1 MAQIYKH
8 TCIDVNNITCL
19 TAKKFGDN
27 LIFMTIG
34 LRLKAARK
42 HAGLSQKEL
51 VSKLNGLMSQQNIS
65 QLESGVNKGT
75 EFVVQLAM
83 ACMVSPEWLATGKGD
98 MTNSHSTNLY
108 TKQTL
113 SEYKVEPI
121 SLVDNPEYPSI
132 RRVNLKLSAGI
143 IGFSIEH
150 DVEDKS
156 PIVMQ
161 RQWFE
166 SRGYNPAKLLATGLK
181 GDSMS
186 PGMND
191 GDTIVINTEDTTP
204 VDGIVFAIN
213 YEGEMLVK
221 RMVRDAGTWWLSSDN
236 PDQRKYPRKQCTGDL
251 CLIIGRIVHKQ
262 SEVI

>member
-1 MAQIYKH
+1 MASLNTIVLPNVK
-8 TCIDVNNITCL
+8 TNVFASIGSFN
-19 TAKKFGDN
+19 DN
-27 LIFMTIG
+27 RPMSLGNRIK
-34 LRLKAARK
+34 LAREYSQ
-42 HAGLSQKEL
+42 LSQEDL
-51 VSKLNGLMSQQNIS
+51 ADAVGCSIDLIRKLEQGNRKDTTFKVKIANACNINPSWLDTGEGLMVDEQKPLFMRSVRQDH
-65 QLESGVNKGT
+65 
-75 EFVVQLAM
+75 A
-83 ACMVSPEWLATGKGD
+83 
-98 MTNSHSTNLY
+98 
-108 TKQTL
+108 
-113 SEYKVEPI
+113 EYKVDPI
-121 SLVDNPEYPSI
+121 SLIDNPDYPSI
-132 RRVNLKLSAGI
+132 RRVNLRLSAGI
-143 IGFSIEH
+143 VGFSIEH

-221 RMVRDAGTWWLSSDN
+221 RMVRDAGIWWLSSDN

>member
-1 MAQIYKH
+1 MSYG
-8 TCIDVNNITCL
+8 T
-19 TAKKFGDN
+19 
-27 LIFMTIG
+27 
-34 LRLKAARK
+34 RLKTARK
-42 HAGLSQKEL
+42 HASLSQALLAERVK
-51 VSKLNGLMSQQNIS
+51 VSQANISKLELGDATGSEFTAQIA
-65 QLESGVNKGT
+65 EVCGVN
-75 EFVVQLAM
+75 
-83 ACMVSPEWLATGKGD
+83 PHWLATGEGQ
-98 MTNSHSTNLY
+98 MQPALTA
-108 TKQTL
+108 KQ
-113 SEYKVEPI
+113 SSQEYKVETI
-121 SLVDNPEYPSI
+121 NLIDNPAYPSI

-143 IGFSIEH
+143 VGFIIEH

-161 RQWFE
+161 RQWFV

-204 VDGIVFAIN
+204 VDGVVFAIN
-213 YEGEMLVK
+213 YEGELLVK
-221 RMVRDAGTWWLSSDN
+221 RMVRDTGTWWLSSDN

>member
-1 MAQIYKH
+1 METLNTIVLPNVKTNVFASEGTFH
-8 TCIDVNNITCL
+8 DNCL
-19 TAKKFGDN
+19 MTLSERIKKARDYAK
-27 LIFMTIG
+27 
-34 LRLKAARK
+34 
-42 HAGLSQKEL
+42 LSQEDL
-51 VSKLNGLMSQQNIS
+51 ADAVGCSIDLIRKLEQGNRKDTTFKIKIAKAC
-65 QLESGVNKGT
+65 GVN
-75 EFVVQLAM
+75 A
-83 ACMVSPEWLATGKGD
+83 EWLDTGEGAIID
-98 MTNSHSTNLY
+98 EPIPLFSRSV
-108 TKQTL
+108 KQDVA
-113 SEYKVEPI
+113 EYKVEPI
-121 SLVDNPEYPSI
+121 NLVGNPEYPSI

-143 IGFSIEH
+143 VGFAVEH

-166 SRGYNPAKLLATGLK
+166 SRGYKPSKLLATSVK

-204 VDGIVFAIN
+204 VDGIAFAVN
-213 YEGEMLVK
+213 YEGELLVK
-221 RMVRDAGTWWLSSDN
+221 RMMRDSGTWWLSSDN
-236 PDQRKYPRKQCTGDL
+236 PDQRKYPRKECAGDF

>member
-1 MAQIYKH
+1 MGTLNTIVLPNVKTNVFATEVTFH
-8 TCIDVNNITCL
+8 DNCL
-19 TAKKFGDN
+19 
-27 LIFMTIG
+27 M
-34 LRLKAARK
+34 
-42 HAGLSQKEL
+42 
-51 VSKLNGLMSQQNIS
+51 
-65 QLESGVNKGT
+65 
-75 EFVVQLAM
+75 
-83 ACMVSPEWLATGKGD
+83 
-98 MTNSHSTNLY
+98 
-108 TKQTL
+108 TL
-113 SEYKVEPI
+113 SDRIKKAREYAKFSQEDLADAVGCSLDLIRKLEQGNRKDTTFKVKIATACKISPNWLDTGDGEMIIQSFGLLDRSVNQELADYKAEPI
-121 SLVDNPEYPSI
+121 NLAENPEYPSI
-132 RRVNLKLSAGI
+132 RRVNLRLSAGI
-143 IGFSIEH
+143 VGFSIEH

-166 SRGYNPAKLLATGLK
+166 SRGYNPSKLLATGLK

-204 VDGIVFAIN
+204 VDGVVFAIN

>member
-1 MAQIYKH
+1 MNYG
-8 TCIDVNNITCL
+8 T
-19 TAKKFGDN
+19 
-27 LIFMTIG
+27 
-34 LRLKAARK
+34 RLKTARK
-42 HAGLSQKEL
+42 HAGLSQASLADK
-51 VSKLNGLMSQQNIS
+51 VKVSQANISKLELGVASGSEFTVQIA
-65 QLESGVNKGT
+65 EACGVN
-75 EFVVQLAM
+75 
-83 ACMVSPEWLATGKGD
+83 PHWLATGEGQ
-98 MTNSHSTNLY
+98 MQPPLLAR
-108 TKQTL
+108 QT
-113 SEYKVEPI
+113 SPEYKVEPI

-143 IGFSIEH
+143 VGFSIEH

>member
-1 MAQIYKH
+1 MS
-8 TCIDVNNITCL
+8 
-19 TAKKFGDN
+19 
-27 LIFMTIG
+27 IG

-51 VSKLNGLMSQQNIS
+51 VHKLNGLMSQQNIS

-83 ACMVSPEWLATGKGD
+83 ACMVSPEWLATGNGLMVDEPKPLFMRSARQD
-98 MTNSHSTNLY
+98 HA
-108 TKQTL
+108 
-113 SEYKVEPI
+113 EYKVEPI

-132 RRVNLKLSAGI
+132 RRVNLRLSAGI
-143 IGFSIEH
+143 VGFSIEH

>member
-1 MAQIYKH
+1 MNMALGENLKRIREAQGLTQYELSEK
-8 TCIDVNNITCL
+8 TNNVV
-19 TAKKFGDN
+19 
-27 LIFMTIG
+27 
-34 LRLKAARK
+34 
-42 HAGLSQKEL
+42 SQ
-51 VSKLNGLMSQQNIS
+51 GAIS
-65 QLESGVNKGT
+65 ALEKRDSET
-75 EFVVQLAM
+75 SRFSAQLAE
-83 ACMVSPEWLATGKGD
+83 ALGVSINELLGINYTTNEESIHLRANQSTG
-98 MTNSHSTNLY
+98 N
-108 TKQTL
+108 
-113 SEYKVEPI
+113 YKVESI

-132 RRVNLKLSAGI
+132 RRVNLRLSAGI
-143 IGFSIEH
+143 VGFSIEH

-166 SRGYNPAKLLATGLK
+166 SRGYNPAKLLATGVR

-191 GDTIVINTEDTTP
+191 GDTVVINTEDTTP
-204 VDGIVFAIN
+204 VDGVAFAIN
-213 YEGEMLVK
+213 YEGELTVK
-221 RMVRDAGTWWLSSDN
+221 RLFRDAGIWWLSSDN

>member
-1 MAQIYKH
+1 MALGENLKRIREAQGLTQYELSEK
-8 TCIDVNNITCL
+8 TNNIVSQGAISALEKRDSETSRFSAQL
-19 TAKKFGDN
+19 AEALGVSINELLGINYTINEESAN
-27 LIFMTIG
+27 LI
-34 LRLKAARK
+34 ANQS
-42 HAGLSQKEL
+42 AG
-51 VSKLNGLMSQQNIS
+51 N
-65 QLESGVNKGT
+65 
-75 EFVVQLAM
+75 
-83 ACMVSPEWLATGKGD
+83 
-98 MTNSHSTNLY
+98 
-108 TKQTL
+108 
-113 SEYKVEPI
+113 YKVESIP
-121 SLVDNPEYPSI
+121 LVDNPAYPSI

-161 RQWFE
+161 RQWFT

-204 VDGIVFAIN
+204 VDGVVFAIN
-213 YEGEMLVK
+213 YEGELLVK
-221 RMVRDAGTWWLSSDN
+221 RMVRDTGTWWLSSDN